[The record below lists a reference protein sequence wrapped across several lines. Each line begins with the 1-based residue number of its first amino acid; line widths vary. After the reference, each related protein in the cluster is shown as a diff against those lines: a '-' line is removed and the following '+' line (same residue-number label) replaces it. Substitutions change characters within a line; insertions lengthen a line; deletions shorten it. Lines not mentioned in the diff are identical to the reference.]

1 MIKAC
6 EYKTCCNF
14 FSLGRKK
21 KFCSTRCN
29 LNSGRQAWQLRNAEK
44 YKEIER
50 VRKKRKYDADDAY
63 RDKCIE
69 RASKSYHALTVEQ
82 RRQRSQDQR
91 DRDLDAHRDYM
102 RSYMA
107 ERAGNDIDFKLR
119 GVLRARVRAAIT
131 RTGGDKSHKTMGLI
145 GCSIER
151 LRQHL
156 EAKFTD
162 GMTWDNHGE
171 WHIDHIK
178 PCAAFDLTCER
189 QQRECFNYTNLQPL
203 WAVDNLTK
211 GAKCNET

>member
-29 LNSGRQAWQLRNAEK
+29 LNSGRQAWRLRNAEK
-44 YKEIER
+44 YKQIER
-50 VRKKRKYDADDAY
+50 SRKKRKYDADEIN
-63 RDKCIE
+63 RQKCIE
-69 RASKSYHALTVEQ
+69 RANKSYHALTIEQ

-91 DRDLDAHRDYM
+91 NRDPDAHRDYM
-102 RSYMA
+102 RNYMA
-107 ERAGNDIDFKLR
+107 DRAGNDIDFKLR

-131 RTGGDKSHKTMGLI
+131 RSSGAKSRKTTRLI

-156 EAKFTD
+156 EAQFTE

-178 PCAAFDLTCER
+178 PCASFDLANEA

-203 WAVDNLTK
+203 WAKDNLSK
-211 GAKCNET
+211 GAKIL

>member
-14 FSLGRKK
+14 FTLGRKK

-29 LNSGRQAWQLRNAEK
+29 LNDGRQAWKVRNAEK
-44 YKEIER
+44 YKHIER
-50 VRKKRKYDADDAY
+50 VRKKRKYHADEIN
-63 RDKCIE
+63 RQKCIE
-69 RASKSYHALTVEQ
+69 RANKSYSSLTEEQ

-91 DRDLDAHRDYM
+91 DRDPDAHRDYM
-102 RSYMA
+102 RNYMA
-107 ERAGNDIDFKLR
+107 ERAGNDVDFKLR
-119 GVLRARVRAAIT
+119 GVLRARVRAAVT
-131 RTGGDKSHKTMGLI
+131 RGGGEKSRRTMKLV
-145 GCSIER
+145 GCSVPK

-156 EAKFTD
+156 EAQFTE

-178 PCAAFDLTCER
+178 PCASFDLTDAE

-203 WAVDNLTK
+203 WARDNLSK
-211 GAKCNET
+211 GAKTL

>member
-14 FSLGRKK
+14 FTLGRKK

-29 LNSGRQAWQLRNAEK
+29 LNDGRQAWRLRNAGALKVSENK
-44 YKEIER
+44 R
-50 VRKKRKYDADDAY
+50 RKRKYEADAEY
-63 RDKCIE
+63 RQKCVD
-69 RASKSYHALTVEQ
+69 RASGNYYKMTPAQ

-91 DRDLDAHRDYM
+91 DRDPDAHRDYM
-102 RSYMA
+102 RNYMA

-119 GVLRARVRAAIT
+119 GVLRARVRAAIVNN
-131 RTGGDKSHKTMGLI
+131 GGQKSHKTTKLV
-145 GCSIER
+145 GCSVPK

-156 EAKFTD
+156 EAQFTD

-178 PCAAFDLTCER
+178 PCASFDLTDEH
-189 QQRECFNYTNLQPL
+189 QQLECFHYTNLQPL
-203 WAVDNLTK
+203 WARDNLSK
-211 GAKCNET
+211 GAKTL

>member
-44 YKEIER
+44 YKQIER
-50 VRKKRKYDADDAY
+50 SRKKRKYDADDAY
-63 RDKCIE
+63 RDKCIG
-69 RASKSYHALTVEQ
+69 RASKSYRALTIEQ

-91 DRDLDAHRDYM
+91 DRDPDAHRDYM
-102 RSYMA
+102 RNYMA
-107 ERAGNDIDFKLR
+107 DRAGNDIDFKLR

-131 RTGGDKSHKTMGLI
+131 RSSGAKSRKTMGLI
-145 GCSIER
+145 GCSVPQ
-151 LRQHL
+151 LRKHL
-156 EAKFTD
+156 EAQFTE

-178 PCAAFDLTCER
+178 PCASFDLTDAE
-189 QQRECFNYTNLQPL
+189 QQLECFNYTNLQPL
-203 WAVDNLTK
+203 WASDNLSK
-211 GAKCNET
+211 GAKVL

>member
-44 YKEIER
+44 YKQIER
-50 VRKKRKYDADDAY
+50 SRKKRKYDADEIN
-63 RDKCIE
+63 RQKCIE
-69 RASKSYHALTVEQ
+69 RANKSYHALTIEQ

-91 DRDLDAHRDYM
+91 NRDPDAHRDYM
-102 RSYMA
+102 RNYMA
-107 ERAGNDIDFKLR
+107 DRAGNDIDFKLR

-131 RTGGDKSHKTMGLI
+131 RSSGAKSRKTTRLI

-156 EAKFTD
+156 EAQFTE

-178 PCAAFDLTCER
+178 PCASFDLANEA

-203 WAVDNLTK
+203 WAKDNLSK
-211 GAKCNET
+211 GAKIL

>member
-14 FSLGRKK
+14 FTLGRKK

-44 YKEIER
+44 YKSIER
-50 VRKKRKYDADDAY
+50 GRRKRKYDADDAY

-91 DRDLDAHRDYM
+91 DRDPEAHRDYM
-102 RSYMA
+102 RNYMA
-107 ERAGNDIDFKLR
+107 ERAGNDTDFKLR

-131 RTGGDKSHKTMGLI
+131 RAGAAKSHKTERLV
-145 GCSIER
+145 GCSIEH
-151 LRQHL
+151 LRKHL
-156 EAKFTD
+156 EAQFTD

-178 PCAAFDLTCER
+178 PCASFDLTDEG
-189 QQRECFNYTNLQPL
+189 QQLECFNYANLQPL
-203 WAVDNLTK
+203 WANENLSK
-211 GAKCNET
+211 GAKVL

>member
-44 YKEIER
+44 YKQIER
-50 VRKKRKYDADDAY
+50 SRKKRKYDADDAY
-63 RDKCIE
+63 RDKCIG
-69 RASKSYHALTVEQ
+69 RASKSYRALTIEQ

-91 DRDLDAHRDYM
+91 DRDPDAHRDYM
-102 RSYMA
+102 RNYMA
-107 ERAGNDIDFKLR
+107 DRAGNDIDFKLR

-131 RTGGDKSHKTMGLI
+131 RSSGAKSRKTMGLI
-145 GCSIER
+145 GCSVPQ
-151 LRQHL
+151 LRKHL
-156 EAKFTD
+156 EAQFTE

-178 PCAAFDLTCER
+178 PCASFDLTDAE

-203 WAVDNLTK
+203 WAKDNLSK
-211 GAKCNET
+211 GAKIL

>member
-14 FSLGRKK
+14 FTLGRKK

-44 YKEIER
+44 YKSIER
-50 VRKKRKYDADDAY
+50 GRRKRKYDADDAY

-69 RASKSYHALTVEQ
+69 RASKSYHAMTVEQ

-91 DRDLDAHRDYM
+91 DQDPDANRDYM
-102 RSYMA
+102 RNYMA
-107 ERAGNDIDFKLR
+107 KRAGSDIDFKLR

-131 RTGGDKSHKTMGLI
+131 RAGAAKSHKTERLV
-145 GCSIER
+145 GCSIEH
-151 LRQHL
+151 LRKHL
-156 EAKFTD
+156 EAQFAE

-178 PCAAFDLTCER
+178 PCASFDLTDEG
-189 QQRECFNYTNLQPL
+189 QQLECFNYTNLQPL
-203 WAVDNLTK
+203 WANENLSK
-211 GAKCNET
+211 GAKVL

>member
-44 YKEIER
+44 YKQIER
-50 VRKKRKYDADDAY
+50 SRKKRKYDADDAY
-63 RDKCIE
+63 RDKCIG
-69 RASKSYHALTVEQ
+69 RASKSYRALTIEQ
-82 RRQRSQDQR
+82 RRQRSQDHR
-91 DRDLDAHRDYM
+91 DRDPDAHRDYM
-102 RSYMA
+102 RNYMA
-107 ERAGNDIDFKLR
+107 DRAGNDIDFKLR

-131 RTGGDKSHKTMGLI
+131 RSSGAKSRKTTRLI
-145 GCSIER
+145 GCSVPQ
-151 LRQHL
+151 LRKHL
-156 EAKFTD
+156 EAQFTE

-178 PCAAFDLTCER
+178 PCASFDLTDAE
-189 QQRECFNYTNLQPL
+189 QQLECFNYTNLQPL
-203 WAVDNLTK
+203 WASDNLSK
-211 GAKCNET
+211 GAKVL

>member
-29 LNSGRQAWQLRNAEK
+29 LNSGRQAWQLRNAEE
-44 YKEIER
+44 YKQIER
-50 VRKKRKYDADDAY
+50 SRKKRKYDADDAY
-63 RDKCIE
+63 RDKCIG
-69 RASKSYHALTVEQ
+69 RASKSYRALTIEQ

-91 DRDLDAHRDYM
+91 DRDPDAHRDYM
-102 RSYMA
+102 RNYMA
-107 ERAGNDIDFKLR
+107 DRAGNDIDFKLR

-131 RTGGDKSHKTMGLI
+131 RSSGAKSRKTMGLI
-145 GCSIER
+145 GCSVPQ
-151 LRQHL
+151 LRKHL
-156 EAKFTD
+156 EAQFTE

-178 PCAAFDLTCER
+178 PCASFDLTDAE
-189 QQRECFNYTNLQPL
+189 QQLECFNYTNLQPL
-203 WAVDNLTK
+203 WASDNLSK
-211 GAKCNET
+211 GAKVL

>member
-29 LNSGRQAWQLRNAEK
+29 LNSGRQAWRLRNAEK
-44 YKEIER
+44 YKSIER
-50 VRKKRKYDADDAY
+50 VRKKRKYDADESN
-63 RDKCIE
+63 RQKCIE
-69 RASKSYHALTVEQ
+69 RASRSYHALTIEQ

-91 DRDLDAHRDYM
+91 DRDPDAHRDYM
-102 RSYMA
+102 RNYMA
-107 ERAGNDIDFKLR
+107 DRAGSDIDFKLR

-131 RTGGDKSHKTMGLI
+131 RSSGAKSRRTMSLV
-145 GCSIER
+145 GCSVPH

-156 EAKFTD
+156 EAQFTE
-162 GMTWDNHGE
+162 GMTWDNYGE

-178 PCAAFDLTCER
+178 PCASFDLADEA
-189 QQRECFNYTNLQPL
+189 QQLECFNYTNLQPL
-203 WAVDNLTK
+203 WAKDNLFK
-211 GAKCNET
+211 GAKIL

>member
-44 YKEIER
+44 YKQIER
-50 VRKKRKYDADDAY
+50 SRKKRKYDADDAY
-63 RDKCIE
+63 RDKCIG
-69 RASKSYHALTVEQ
+69 RASKSYRALTIEQ

-91 DRDLDAHRDYM
+91 DRDPDAHRDYM
-102 RSYMA
+102 RNYMA
-107 ERAGNDIDFKLR
+107 DRAGNDIDFKLR

-131 RTGGDKSHKTMGLI
+131 RSSGAKSRKTTRLI

-156 EAKFTD
+156 EAQFTE

-178 PCAAFDLTCER
+178 PCASFDLANEA

-203 WAVDNLTK
+203 WAKDNLSK
-211 GAKCNET
+211 GAKIL

>member
-44 YKEIER
+44 YKQIER
-50 VRKKRKYDADDAY
+50 SRKKRKYDADDAY
-63 RDKCIE
+63 RDKCIG
-69 RASKSYHALTVEQ
+69 RANKSYHALTIEQ

-91 DRDLDAHRDYM
+91 DRDPDAHRDYM
-102 RSYMA
+102 RNYMA
-107 ERAGNDIDFKLR
+107 DRAGNDIDFKLR

-131 RTGGDKSHKTMGLI
+131 RSSGAKSRKTTRLI

-156 EAKFTD
+156 EAQFTE
-162 GMTWDNHGE
+162 GMTWDNYGE

-178 PCAAFDLTCER
+178 PCASFDLTDAE

-203 WAVDNLTK
+203 WAKDNLSK
-211 GAKCNET
+211 GAKVL

>member
-14 FSLGRKK
+14 FTLGRKK

-29 LNSGRQAWQLRNAEK
+29 LNSGRQAWELRNAGTWKSNESK
-44 YKEIER
+44 R
-50 VRKKRKYDADDAY
+50 RKRKYEADAEY
-63 RDKCIE
+63 RQKCVD
-69 RASKSYHALTVEQ
+69 RASETYQKLTQAQ

-91 DRDLDAHRDYM
+91 DRDPDAHRDYM
-102 RSYMA
+102 RNYMA
-107 ERAGNDIDFKLR
+107 ERAGNDVDFKLR
-119 GVLRARVRAAIT
+119 GVLRARVRAAVT
-131 RTGGDKSHKTMGLI
+131 RVGGEKSRKTMQLV
-145 GCSIER
+145 GCSVPK

-156 EAKFTD
+156 EAQFTD

-178 PCAAFDLTCER
+178 PCASFDLTDAE

-203 WAVDNLTK
+203 LAKDNMSK
-211 GAKCNET
+211 GAKTL

>member
-44 YKEIER
+44 YKQIER
-50 VRKKRKYDADDAY
+50 SRKKRKYDADDAY
-63 RDKCIE
+63 RDKCIG
-69 RASKSYHALTVEQ
+69 RASKSYHALTIEQ

-91 DRDLDAHRDYM
+91 DRDPDAHRDYM
-102 RSYMA
+102 RNYMA
-107 ERAGNDIDFKLR
+107 DRAGNDIDFKLR

-131 RTGGDKSHKTMGLI
+131 RSSGAKSRKTTRLI

-156 EAKFTD
+156 EAQFTE

-178 PCAAFDLTCER
+178 PCASFDLADEA
-189 QQRECFNYTNLQPL
+189 QQLECFNYTNLQPL
-203 WAVDNLTK
+203 WASDNLSK
-211 GAKCNET
+211 GAKVL

>member
-1 MIKAC
+1 MSKAC

-29 LNSGRQAWQLRNAEK
+29 LNSGRQAWRLRNADE
-44 YKEIER
+44 YKSIER

-69 RASKSYHALTVEQ
+69 RASKSYHALTIEQ

-91 DRDLDAHRDYM
+91 DRDPDAHRDYM
-102 RSYMA
+102 RNYMA
-107 ERAGNDIDFKLR
+107 DRAGKDIDFKLR

-131 RTGGDKSHKTMGLI
+131 RSSGAKSRRTTRLI

-156 EAKFTD
+156 EAQFAE

-178 PCAAFDLTCER
+178 PCASFDLADEA
-189 QQRECFNYTNLQPL
+189 QQLECFNYTNLQPL
-203 WAVDNLTK
+203 WAKYNLSK
-211 GAKCNET
+211 GAKLL